1 LQQALAICE
10 QVLSPADPDMINSL
24 NNLGMLYEAQEKY
37 EQAEGFFQRALEICR
52 QALGPKHPD
61 TVFSFNNL
69 VRLYRKQGHY

>member
-1 LQQALAICE
+1 
-10 QVLSPADPDMINSL
+10 MINSL
-24 NNLGMLYEAQEKY
+24 NNLGLLYEAQEKY
-37 EQAEGFFQRALEICR
+37 EQAEELFQRALEICR